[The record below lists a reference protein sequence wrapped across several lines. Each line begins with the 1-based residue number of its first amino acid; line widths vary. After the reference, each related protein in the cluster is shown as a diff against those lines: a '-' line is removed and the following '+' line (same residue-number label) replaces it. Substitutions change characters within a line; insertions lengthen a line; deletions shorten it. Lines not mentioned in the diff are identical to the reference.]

1 MNSALIFINL
11 LINKSTEQ
19 FNPLIEKIM
28 KKISQIL
35 LIMLAVTTIAACGE
49 QGVGPSKPKPEA
61 AKTAE

>member
-1 MNSALIFINL
+1 
-11 LINKSTEQ
+11 
-19 FNPLIEKIM
+19 M

-35 LIMLAVTTIAACGE
+35 LIMLAVTTLAACGE

>member
-1 MNSALIFINL
+1 
-11 LINKSTEQ
+11 
-19 FNPLIEKIM
+19 M

-35 LIMLAVTTIAACGE
+35 LIMLAASTLLAACGE